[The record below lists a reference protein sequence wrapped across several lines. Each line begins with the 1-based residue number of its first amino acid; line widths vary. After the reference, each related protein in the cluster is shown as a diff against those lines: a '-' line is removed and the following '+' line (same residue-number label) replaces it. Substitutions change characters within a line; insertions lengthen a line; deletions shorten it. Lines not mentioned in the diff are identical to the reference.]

1 MRTNKQDMRLHRF
14 CVDHAKYQKSLTY
27 IDIFQE
33 NPEDTEV
40 PYLIEHGEEKMLHR
54 HNLTVM
60 QGKKKQG
67 KTAGAICFVMAL
79 LAGEYNG
86 LRSHE
91 SNPIVLWVDTEMGNA
106 ETRKRMRLMVDKL
119 GIDRETACERL
130 KVISLKTVPKAN
142 EMRLT
147 ALERAIQEVCP
158 DLVVLD
164 GVADMVRDFNQ
175 SDECFGVLERLGA
188 IVEETGIA
196 LLTMIHE
203 NRQDGNAKGHAG
215 AACDQKAYE
224 IYAVKKEEHGSSVKY
239 IEGRGAPCTGFQFA
253 FDDNGVPV
261 PPQDVVN
268 REFSEYLETWRDV
281 VGSLSTK
288 GEGYRSTDLVNA
300 YKGKYGCTP
309 RTAQRAIQSAVSRGV
324 LLKEGDGKNTTYTV
338 CFHGIGRDDIL

>member
-1 MRTNKQDMRLHRF
+1 MKLHRF

-27 IDIFQE
+27 IDIFQG
-33 NPEDTEV
+33 NPEDMEV

-86 LRSHE
+86 LKSHE
-91 SNPIVLWVDTEMGNA
+91 SNPTVLWVDTEMGDA

-175 SDECFGVLERLGA
+175 SDECFEVLERLGA

-261 PPQDVVN
+261 PPPDVVN
-268 REFSEYLETWRDV
+268 REFSECLETWYGV
-281 VGSLSTK
+281 VAFLPPS
-288 GEGYRSTDLVNA
+288 EDGYRHKDLVTA
-300 YKGKYGCTP
+300 YTGKYNCTA
-309 RTAQRAIQSAVSRGV
+309 RTAKNAIASAVGKGALLREGERKNVIYKLCFRGN
-324 LLKEGDGKNTTYTV
+324 ES
-338 CFHGIGRDDIL
+338 DDIL